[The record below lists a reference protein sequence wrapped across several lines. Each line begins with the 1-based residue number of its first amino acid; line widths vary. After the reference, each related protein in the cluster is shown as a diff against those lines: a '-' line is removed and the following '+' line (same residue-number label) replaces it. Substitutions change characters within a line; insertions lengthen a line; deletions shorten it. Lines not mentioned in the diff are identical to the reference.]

1 MNATNGNHDVTKN
14 GGLEIAEAY
23 HQFPKKSSPKKPSL
37 GIDMHY
43 LGLLVRRSGFRLCY
57 GYYSNRGALC
67 Q

>member
-1 MNATNGNHDVTKN
+1 MPLMETMMSPKN

-43 LGLLVRRSGFRLCY
+43 LGLLVRKEVWV
-57 GYYSNRGALC
+57 
-67 Q
+67 